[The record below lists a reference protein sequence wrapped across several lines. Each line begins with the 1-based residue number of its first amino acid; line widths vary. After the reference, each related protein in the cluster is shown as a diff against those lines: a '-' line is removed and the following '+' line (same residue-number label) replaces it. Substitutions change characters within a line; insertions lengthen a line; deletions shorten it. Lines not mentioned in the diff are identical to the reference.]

1 MLRSENKMSNS
12 LNSEIPTLESKLKML
27 LSKLNQL
34 ESDYKK
40 INKDNTKLEVS
51 IAIKNYQ
58 LKKQSIQSSFASE
71 NFNGNKKEN
80 QIIKEKI
87 DSTIIEI
94 EELINNLN

>member
-1 MLRSENKMSNS
+1 MSNS
-12 LNSEIPTLESKLKML
+12 LNSEIQTLESKLKML
-27 LSKLNQL
+27 VSKLNQL

-40 INKDNTKLEVS
+40 IHENNTKLEVS

-58 LKKQSIQSSFASE
+58 LKKQSIQSLFSNE
-71 NFNGNKKEN
+71 NLKADQKEN
-80 QIIKEKI
+80 KIIKEKI

>member
-1 MLRSENKMSNS
+1 MSNS
-12 LNSEIPTLESKLKML
+12 LNSEIQTLDSKLKML
-27 LSKLNQL
+27 VSKLDQL

-40 INKDNTKLEVS
+40 INEDNTKLEVS

-58 LKKQSIQSSFASE
+58 LKKQYIQSSFSSE
-71 NFNGNKKEN
+71 NFKADQKKNK
-80 QIIKEKI
+80 IIKEKI

>member
-1 MLRSENKMSNS
+1 MSNS
-12 LNSEIPTLESKLKML
+12 LNSEIQTLESKLKIL
-27 LSKLNQL
+27 VSKLDQL

-40 INKDNTKLEVS
+40 INEDNSKLEVS

-58 LKKQSIQSSFASE
+58 LKKQTIQSSFSSE
-71 NFNGNKKEN
+71 NFNTDQKENKK
-80 QIIKEKI
+80 IKEKI

>member
-1 MLRSENKMSNS
+1 MSNS
-12 LNSEIPTLESKLKML
+12 LNSEIQTLESKLKML
-27 LSKLNQL
+27 VSKLDQL

-40 INKDNTKLEVS
+40 INEDYAKLEVS

-58 LKKQSIQSSFASE
+58 LKKQSIKSSFSSE
-71 NFNGNKKEN
+71 NFKTDQKEN
-80 QIIKEKI
+80 KIIKEKI

>member
-1 MLRSENKMSNS
+1 MSNS
-12 LNSEIPTLESKLKML
+12 LNSEIQTLESKLKIL
-27 LSKLNQL
+27 VSKLNQL

-40 INKDNTKLEVS
+40 IHENNTKLEVS

-58 LKKQSIQSSFASE
+58 LKKQSIQSLFSNE
-71 NFNGNKKEN
+71 NLKADQKEN
-80 QIIKEKI
+80 KIIKEKI

>member
-12 LNSEIPTLESKLKML
+12 LNSEIQTLESKLKML

-58 LKKQSIQSSFASE
+58 LKKQSIQSSFASD
-71 NFNGNKKEN
+71 NVNGNKKEN
-80 QIIKEKI
+80 KIIKEKI

>member
-1 MLRSENKMSNS
+1 MSNS
-12 LNSEIPTLESKLKML
+12 LNSEIQTLESKLKIL
-27 LSKLNQL
+27 VSKLNQL

-40 INKDNTKLEVS
+40 INENNTKLEVS

-58 LKKQSIQSSFASE
+58 LKKQSIQSSFSNE
-71 NFNGNKKEN
+71 NLKADQKEN
-80 QIIKEKI
+80 KIIKEKI